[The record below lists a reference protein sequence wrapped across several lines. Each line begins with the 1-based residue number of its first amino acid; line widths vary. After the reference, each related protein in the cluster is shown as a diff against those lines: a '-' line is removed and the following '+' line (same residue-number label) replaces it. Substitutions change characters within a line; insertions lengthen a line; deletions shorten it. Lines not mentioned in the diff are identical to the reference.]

1 MNVNRQLRIM
11 CNSLSLWGV
20 GVLTV
25 TNVCL
30 IHAEEV
36 HVLSSVP
43 ISSVKIE
50 DSSWRPKLETWNS
63 VTLIDVLDK
72 FEKAGAFRN
81 FDRVAGLLEGKHEGP
96 PWFDGLIYEIIRGAS
111 DLLMSF
117 PNDKLEA
124 MIDYNIDKSI
134 GNFPALV
141 QSL

>member
-1 MNVNRQLRIM
+1 M
-11 CNSLSLWGV
+11 
-20 GVLTV
+20 TV